1 MLPETIRRTLAAA
14 PLVLAMLVPVAGDAQ
29 VVADMERK
37 LLPFQRGVLDS
48 LLPATFWEALA
59 ALRREEDQQR
69 ALKADILFGLSGDEA
84 GEKSLY
90 KLNTGISLSRGD
102 FPSELSVVSRLG
114 LQLRDGVLQEDV
126 TSLQIT
132 YDYHATS
139 ALQYFAFAERFTDN
153 FLSIQQRYE
162 IGFGA
167 RLAAHLGSMSA
178 RRGIDARVDQVRGA
192 FLPMRATPGIA
203 TRSNPVSLTVAD
215 IDRFDAAAEEIRRSL
230 LERDARLVIGI
241 AASLFAEI
249 ERADLDVVSI
259 PQSGPVTTADEVKSK
274 VSLPSEQRYRV
285 SLRPT
290 FRWRPTKD
298 VQVRIYPYWKLP
310 LDAPRR
316 VVAANGDKRLDYRRD
331 IYSELSWSLKGD
343 QTGLENVEFV
353 LTYNHYFD
361 NVPPSLSAQVI
372 ADELAKGRVFRAVE
386 AEGSHRVIALALR
399 LRW

>member
-1 MLPETIRRTLAAA
+1 MRLDMMRRFPATLPLFLVMLLPS
-14 PLVLAMLVPVAGDAQ
+14 VGGSQ

-37 LLPFQRGVLDS
+37 LLPFQRGALDS
-48 LLPATFWEALA
+48 LPTTFWEALA
-59 ALRREEDQQR
+59 FLRREEDQQR

-102 FPSELSVVSRLG
+102 FPSELSVVSKLG

-132 YDYHATS
+132 YDYHATT

-167 RLAAHLGSMSA
+167 RLAAHVGSMNGPRA
-178 RRGIDARVDQVRGA
+178 VDARVDQIRGVFA
-192 FLPMRATPGIA
+192 PMKASGGIA
-203 TRSNPVSLTVAD
+203 GRANPVPLSVPD

-230 LERDARLVIGI
+230 RERDARLIVGM
-241 AASLFAEI
+241 AASVFAEI
-249 ERADLDVVSI
+249 ERADLDVVSV
-259 PQSGPVTTADEVKSK
+259 PQAGPVTSADEIKSK
-274 VSLPSEQRYRV
+274 VSLPSEQRYRM
-285 SLRPT
+285 SIRPT
-290 FRWRPTKD
+290 LRWRPTTD
-298 VQVRIYPYWKLP
+298 VRVRVYPYWKLP

-331 IYSELSWSLKGD
+331 IFSELSWSLKGD

-361 NVPPSLSAQVI
+361 NVPPALSAQLI
-372 ADELAKGRVFRAVE
+372 ADEMAKGRVFQSAE
-386 AEGSHRVIALALR
+386 AEGSHRVVALALR